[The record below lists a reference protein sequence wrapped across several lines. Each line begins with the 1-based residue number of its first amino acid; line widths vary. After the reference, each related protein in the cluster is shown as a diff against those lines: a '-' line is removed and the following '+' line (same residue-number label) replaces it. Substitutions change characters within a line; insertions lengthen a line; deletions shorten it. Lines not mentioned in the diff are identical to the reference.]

1 MPFSHV
7 HEYKGRVLIVD
18 DQQINLDAAR
28 LLLEGQG
35 YEVKCVNNGEDAL
48 TSYEEFRPDLI
59 LLDMMMPGMDGFDVM
74 EELTE
79 RHKDRLAPVLFVTAA
94 HDEIILERAFAA
106 GVVDFVTRPY
116 VGREL
121 IARVN
126 AHLGLKLA
134 SDRLRRTARDREELV
149 NLVAHDL
156 KNPLS
161 SVLFAAQMLREDG
174 LGADRYPRYF
184 EIIHDAA
191 SDAVGYIRDYLESRN
206 PDGKPDH
213 NPDATSDLREVIHW
227 AGRRYLE
234 NLQEHGIALSLQ
246 EPPEPAMGRI
256 EERVVRQ
263 VVENLITN
271 VIKYAPNAPLVLSV
285 RRGAPDYWRIVVT
298 DKGPGLTDDQQ
309 RRLFK
314 PFTRFHKEEA
324 DEQTELLSSGLGLSL
339 AKRTIE
345 SHGGQL
351 WYEAANGGGSSFV
364 IEVPEANGASVPA

>member
-1 MPFSHV
+1 MPFPTIQDV
-7 HEYKGRVLIVD
+7 KGRILIVD

-28 LLLEGQG
+28 ILLERQS
-35 YEVKCVNNGEDAL
+35 YEVECVTCGEDAL
-48 TSYEEFRPDLI
+48 SQYDQFRPDLI

-74 EELTE
+74 AELTE
-79 RHKDRLAPVLFVTAA
+79 RYDEQLVPVLFVTAA
-94 HDEIILERAFAA
+94 HDEVILERAFAA
-106 GVVDFVTRPY
+106 GVVDFVARPY

-161 SVLFAAQMLREDG
+161 SVLFAAEMLRQNA
-174 LGADRYPRYF
+174 LSPDRHPRYF

-206 PDGKPDH
+206 PDGTPGY
-213 NPDATSDLREVIHW
+213 NSDARCDLRAVMHW
-227 AGRRYLE
+227 VGHRYLE
-234 NLQEHGIALSLQ
+234 NLQQHGITLSIQ
-246 EPPEPAMGRI
+246 QPSEPAMAQI

-263 VVENLITN
+263 VVENLVTN

-285 RRGAPDYWRIVVT
+285 RRGAPEYWRIVVT
-298 DKGPGLTDDQQ
+298 DNGPGLTDEQQ

-314 PFTRFHKEEA
+314 PFTRLHKGQSN
-324 DEQTELLSSGLGLSL
+324 DQTELMSSGLGLSL

-345 SHGGQL
+345 LHGGQL
-351 WYEAANGGGSSFV
+351 WYETASGGGSSFV
-364 IEVPEANGASVPA
+364 IEVREMEA